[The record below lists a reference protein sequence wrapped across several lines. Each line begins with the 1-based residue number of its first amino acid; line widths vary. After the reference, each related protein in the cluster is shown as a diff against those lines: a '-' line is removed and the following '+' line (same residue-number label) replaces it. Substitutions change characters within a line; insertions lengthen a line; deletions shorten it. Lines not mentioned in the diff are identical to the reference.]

1 MANLCVKTMNPSF
14 YTKAQGCIKCWSSV
28 GFQQT
33 FAIWVFPQNF
43 VILIQ
48 NTQTK
53 GKNKKTIRKTSF
65 HSNHKQ
71 AKSEVDSVC
80 VWMHLWLNKCI
91 WEYFFKVH
99 SVTVVLFL
107 CFYRAK
113 QMYSNLVIVNSPG
126 GEKHQCVSV
135 HQKHTGGFLFKMILY
150 ILYES
155 RPHWRARIRGVCV
168 AGWRWS
174 NKFVKSC
181 V

>member
-1 MANLCVKTMNPSF
+1 MVLNKCGVFHAFILKLWDISVFCSSCNKYNLDLITVSVCSSKRFPPALPKDSHLRIKVWTLVANLCVKTMNPSF

-71 AKSEVDSVC
+71 AKSEVDECVC
-80 VWMHLWLNKCI
+80 VDAFM
-91 WEYFFKVH
+91 
-99 SVTVVLFL
+99 
-107 CFYRAK
+107 A
-113 QMYSNLVIVNSPG
+113 Q
-126 GEKHQCVSV
+126 
-135 HQKHTGGFLFKMILY
+135 
-150 ILYES
+150 
-155 RPHWRARIRGVCV
+155 
-168 AGWRWS
+168 
-174 NKFVKSC
+174 
-181 V
+181 